1 MDFIVFYVSTN
12 NNNYMKIQE
21 YITYAHITYI
31 ITYITFRKF
40 TNIFKCFILKYFILC
55 WSWLEVAEKRV
66 SYFLIFAFGAK
77 WKWISEEVWFAAR
90 RLQQG
95 WVLPKILQFII
106 GVNFAWLLMN
116 ECKMLMLL
124 LLLAKWNFSRFVI
137 NWSNSQ
143 SYKRYK
149 DMDTLLAK
157 KGFCKNVWAS
167 SISFSVH

>member
-1 MDFIVFYVSTN
+1 MHFVMFCVSAYNTK
-12 NNNYMKIQE
+12 YIQIQE
-21 YITYAHITYI
+21 YITYTH

-40 TNIFKCFILKYFILC
+40 TNIFKCFILKYFIPCL
-55 WSWLEVAEKRV
+55 SWLEVAEKRV

-106 GVNFAWLLMN
+106 EVNFAWLLMN